1 MARVEGKC
9 IGDCSR
15 CELLAE
21 EKVDMIPCVLDQI
34 FNRVQRYEREIS
46 EIKTR
51 LSEMSQD
58 KSSIQLAEISETAPM
73 RPLTDL
79 SEDD

>member
-58 KSSIQLAEISETAPM
+58 KNSIQLAEISETAPM
-73 RPLTDL
+73 RPVVDL